1 MCKNHLKEGISM
13 LDLSGWHDVGE
24 NTTLTDTLRIDT
36 SAPKMNLTESPWE
49 NGGEGEEVKPIK
61 SGW

>member
-1 MCKNHLKEGISM
+1 MI
-13 LDLSGWHDVGE
+13 DLISGWNNVSE
-24 NTTLTDTLRIDT
+24 STILSDTLGIDT
-36 SAPKMNLTESPWE
+36 SAPQIKFTESPWE